1 MTRHRALAGNRR
13 AIMEYITLP
22 GTELKVSRICLGT
35 MQFSNSWEWP
45 CTQAQATAVVDAAM
59 ASGVNF
65 FDTAQAYQVDGDRC
79 SEKMLG
85 IALGERRSE
94 VVIASKFGLHAGED
108 QTVCDAAAV
117 TQAIDDT
124 LAALGTDY
132 LDLMQ
137 IHWPGNIGYLGEQQ
151 ADWLDAK
158 EIVAALEAAV
168 GAGKLKYYGLCN
180 FGTGAKNA
188 SYLVRCHLI
197 LKLAILPRQARD
209 KHRKSTQKERLRFFA
224 EDLAAF
230 ESAGGKPVSNQL
242 PYNLL
247 FRTIESGIL
256 PACID
261 KSMGVLTYSSLQ
273 QALLTGKFTDPS
285 TVPEGRR
292 RTRLFAADSTP
303 KSRHGGPGVES
314 ELFAGKKPVTFWSA
328 FHIQMTIA
336 LPRQAHWREAFKTF
350 KGKCA
355 FFAAIAELQKIA
367 DSTDGAFSMVD
378 LAMGW
383 LLAQPGVSCLL
394 VGASTVSY
402 RLQTLDACLPAC
414 CHGCCLLPRLL
425 PAACLRLATA
435 AAATVRRPLLTRAPC
450 LSSVGRG
457 RGGGKRVLS
466 RWLTAPSH
474 AHAPAACMMQ
484 PEQAMRNAQIK
495 PVPVELLEECTKV
508 TEALRVAYLAAGGQV
523 DPYGATC
530 RIHGNSLP

>member
-1 MTRHRALAGNRR
+1 
-13 AIMEYITLP
+13 MEYITLP

-188 SYLVRCHLI
+188 SYLVRCHTNWQFYQDRLGTNTGKS
-197 LKLAILPRQARD
+197 LKKRGVFLQRTSLRLSPR
-209 KHRKSTQKERLRFFA
+209 A
-224 EDLAAF
+224 ESL
-230 ESAGGKPVSNQL
+230 SQTSC
-242 PYNLL
+242 
-247 FRTIESGIL
+247 RTIFYF
-256 PACID
+256 A
-261 KSMGVLTYSSLQ
+261 
-273 QALLTGKFTDPS
+273 
-285 TVPEGRR
+285 
-292 RTRLFAADSTP
+292 RLNRGS
-303 KSRHGGPGVES
+303 
-314 ELFAGKKPVTFWSA
+314 
-328 FHIQMTIA
+328 
-336 LPRQAHWREAFKTF
+336 
-350 KGKCA
+350 
-355 FFAAIAELQKIA
+355 
-367 DSTDGAFSMVD
+367 
-378 LAMGW
+378 
-383 LLAQPGVSCLL
+383 
-394 VGASTVSY
+394 
-402 RLQTLDACLPAC
+402 CLPAS
-414 CHGCCLLPRLL
+414 
-425 PAACLRLATA
+425 
-435 AAATVRRPLLTRAPC
+435 TRAWGC
-450 LSSVGRG
+450 
-457 RGGGKRVLS
+457 
-466 RWLTAPSH
+466 
-474 AHAPAACMMQ
+474 
-484 PEQAMRNAQIK
+484 
-495 PVPVELLEECTKV
+495 
-508 TEALRVAYLAAGGQV
+508 
-523 DPYGATC
+523 
-530 RIHGNSLP
+530 